1 MWRIYS
7 LTSGKWHISSLAARG
22 SMHDALETW
31 QRRVVLCIDIAT
43 YIGRRCMAGDEE
55 CIVERLLRLWKKKKG
70 SAVVRDAILVQ
81 TSASHLLPLSP
92 ISHPQPLLRSP
103 LPPPPL
109 APLSSCP
116 HCFDPRPLPP
126 PPEHFFPRH
135 ETRRIPLLG
144 KKTPF
149 SRISARRYP
158 RRAARCFS
166 MSPIVPPAPNSQLAS
181 SAGKES

>member
-1 MWRIYS
+1 MYCR
-7 LTSGKWHISSLAARG
+7 
-22 SMHDALETW
+22 E
-31 QRRVVLCIDIAT
+31 VV
-43 YIGRRCMAGDEE
+43 EV
-55 CIVERLLRLWKKKKG
+55 VEKKKRFRGCSGRDPRPDKCI
-70 SAVVRDAILVQ
+70 SPSPPLPHLAPAAPFAV
-81 TSASHLLPLSP
+81 PP
-92 ISHPQPLLRSP
+92 
-103 LPPPPL
+103 PPPPL

-149 SRISARRYP
+149 SRISARWYP

>member
-31 QRRVVLCIDIAT
+31 QRRVFLCIDIAAYT
-43 YIGRRCMAGDEE
+43 GRRCMAGDEE

-116 HCFDPRPLPP
+116 HCFDPRP
-126 PPEHFFPRH
+126 
-135 ETRRIPLLG
+135 
-144 KKTPF
+144 
-149 SRISARRYP
+149 
-158 RRAARCFS
+158 
-166 MSPIVPPAPNSQLAS
+166 PPARTFLSPP
-181 SAGKES
+181 

>member
-1 MWRIYS
+1 
-7 LTSGKWHISSLAARG
+7 
-22 SMHDALETW
+22 MHDALETW
-31 QRRVVLCIDIAT
+31 QRRVVLCIDIAAYT
-43 YIGRRCMAGDEE
+43 GRRCMAGDEE
-55 CIVERLLRLWKKKKG
+55 CIVERLLRLWKKKKRFRG
-70 SAVVRDAILVQ
+70 CSGRDPRPDKCISPSPPLPHLAPAAPFAVPPPPTA
-81 TSASHLLPLSP
+81 A
-92 ISHPQPLLRSP
+92 RSP
-103 LPPPPL
+103 LLLPPL
-109 APLSSCP
+109 
-116 HCFDPRPLPP
+116 FRPSTLAPP

-166 MSPIVPPAPNSQLAS
+166 MSPIVLPAPNSQLAS